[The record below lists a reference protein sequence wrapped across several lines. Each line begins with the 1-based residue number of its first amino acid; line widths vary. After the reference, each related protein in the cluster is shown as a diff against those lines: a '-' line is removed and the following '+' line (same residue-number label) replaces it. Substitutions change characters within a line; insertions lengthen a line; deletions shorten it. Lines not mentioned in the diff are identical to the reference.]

1 MERLEIK
8 KIISEDIDNIMN
20 MDLDNMSSEE
30 IKKAW
35 QKHLRHLDGCKISQA
50 EEFEIRRE
58 IVGERG
64 LNFKIEF
71 EKKLS
76 LIISNIM
83 NK

>member
-35 QKHLRHLDGCKISQA
+35 QKHLRHLDGCKDIS
-50 EEFEIRRE
+50 
-58 IVGERG
+58 
-64 LNFKIEF
+64 
-71 EKKLS
+71 S
-76 LIISNIM
+76 
-83 NK
+83 